1 MAPTFNEKLKSA
13 RESKH
18 LTQQQVADTI
28 NVTRQAVSQWE
39 NGKSAPDL
47 ETLKRLCSLY
57 EITPNDLLLDKEAPI
72 SQAAEIDT
80 EKSRPNRTPNLHLL
94 ESIGISFILLLS
106 AQFAFVGILIP
117 VCVFIWMSKT
127 HRNHRLIYGLC
138 FLCLCIGLYNS
149 YVILD
154 YIFWNYYSYS
164 VTSV

>member
-1 MAPTFNEKLKSA
+1 MKQTFNEKLKSA

-28 NVTRQAVSQWE
+28 NVTRQAISQWE

-57 EITPNDLLLDKEAPI
+57 EITPNDLLLDKESPI
-72 SQAAEIDT
+72 SRAEEVDT
-80 EKSRPNRTPNLHLL
+80 EKSRPNHTPNLRLP

-106 AQFAFVGILIP
+106 AQFAFVGVLIP
-117 VCVFIWMSKT
+117 ICVFIWMLKT
-127 HRNHRLIYGLC
+127 HRNPGLIYGLC

-154 YIFWNYYSYS
+154 YIFWNSYSYS
-164 VTSV
+164 VTPV